1 MTSSAKRWLP
11 IHPLFS
17 KTSTALVL
25 AGLSAWVP
33 ASAFAADAT
42 DAIEDQVLSLINAER
57 AKAGLGAVLLDL
69 GLDAAAEAHSL
80 DLATNKCF
88 THDSCD
94 GTNWATR
101 IKGYYTPN
109 TFLGEIIA
117 AGQPDAASV
126 VQAWM
131 NSDGHRANILGANFT
146 VAGVGLVNGLAGSPY
161 RTYWTV
167 DFGGATTSQTVPS
180 AIPEPGSWALMLLG
194 LGAVAAER
202 RRRA

>member
-1 MTSSAKRWLP
+1 MSSFRTRG
-11 IHPLFS
+11 LFG
-17 KTSTALVL
+17 A
-25 AGLSAWVP
+25 ALSAL
-33 ASAFAADAT
+33 ALAALTAFAPSVALAADAT
-42 DAIEDQVLSLINAER
+42 DAMEDQVLSLINIER

-69 GLDAAAEAHSL
+69 GLDVAAEAHSL
-80 DLATNKCF
+80 DLATNNCF
-88 THDSCD
+88 SHDSCN

-146 VAGVGLVNGLAGSPY
+146 VAGVGLVNGLVGSQY

-167 DFGGATTSQTVPS
+167 DFGGATTSQTVP
-180 AIPEPGSWALMLLG
+180 ANIPEPSSWALTLLG
-194 LGAVAAER
+194 LSAIAAVR
-202 RRRA
+202 RQQA